1 MDKEGAGLILEED
14 GFGLEDFL
22 LIKLVIILTFLRIW
36 TKKRVPQQSRSSK
49 LDLGRDYTP

>member
-1 MDKEGAGLILEED
+1 MNKEGAGLVV
-14 GFGLEDFL
+14 GKAAFGLEDFL